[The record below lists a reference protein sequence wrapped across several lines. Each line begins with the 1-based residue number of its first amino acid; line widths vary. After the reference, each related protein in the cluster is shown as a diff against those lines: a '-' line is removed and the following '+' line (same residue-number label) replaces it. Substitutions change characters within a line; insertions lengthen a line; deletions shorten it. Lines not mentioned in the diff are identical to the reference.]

1 MDKYEYN
8 VKLEQIKKLIKKK
21 DYATA
26 ARIADTIDWY
36 KVKNNQTIIMIA
48 DVYEASGRYDQSK
61 ENLKLAYD
69 RSGLGRQIAY
79 KLVKICIKCGELEEA
94 EDFYDDFVSAAPKDI
109 SKYILQYELAKA
121 KGDPIDKQIS
131 ILEQYLEE
139 DMDDKWAF
147 ELAKLYHKSGQ
158 RDKCIRQCDTVMLWF
173 SDGKYVERAM
183 DLKMIYTPLN
193 KSQQERYEARWREK
207 TGQTGFE
214 AEEIRVKEVDVSNKY
229 NTQNI
234 QAALKE
240 SMDELYSEEK
250 KESGK
255 RENIFRP
262 TMPSPEYE
270 ETHEQYEYS
279 EEALYEEAEETAAGA
294 DDYLYR
300 MNQNPQYDEASFD
313 FAQESEQHIDD
324 LGDTKVFVTTR
335 SKKNLGDTKVFAP
348 IRQAV
353 PERINFEETANETEN
368 EAYILEEKTI
378 KNTSGLFYE
387 EESEENLKEI
397 WGNPEGIVEN
407 SEEEFIEEEEE
418 QELPEEELQEE
429 FIEEEQEFPIEELQ
443 EEFIEEEQE
452 FPIEELQEE
461 FIEEEEEQKLLEEE
475 QEEEFTEEQEFP
487 EEELEE
493 EFIEE
498 EEEQELPEEELEE
511 EFIEEE
517 EEQELPEEELEE
529 ELEEDPDVLSDKEL
543 EELLEKD
550 ILSGE
555 TEKEEFE
562 EQQAEEENEEIIQNT
577 EEAFE
582 LEALPEEIQKG
593 LEDFIVGDD
602 AEVLEVE
609 PESVEIKEPEISEEV
624 SEIDEAAVSK
634 EPEVNQEE
642 DFEEVFSVEDFF
654 NSADGYCASEKPTE
668 NKKESEISSE
678 ESVFQEEP
686 EKPELED
693 GYQEPMQVSA
703 DESEYEYQPEEEL
716 GDPEEYENQYQELR
730 ESSIIESLYGYQPE
744 EELGDPEEYENQYQE
759 LKETSIIEPQY
770 ESSYQEYQPDTENSE
785 DFEEYENEYQEY
797 QPEVEKV
804 KEEYEYQPEEKLET
818 EEYKYQPESEPEK
831 CKHQPEPKEE
841 YEYQPEPEEYEYQPE
856 SEPEEYE
863 YQPES
868 EPEEYEYQPES
879 EPEEYEYQSESEPEE
894 YEYQPQSEELEA
906 PEESVVEQPAEY
918 ELPNDSNENGGDEDE
933 DENEVLTHDEIKGI
947 IKDFIG
953 KYSGIQGLDKQM
965 LKTLQNIIVDDSCNI
980 IIMGDAKS
988 GKTSLGLDIIKVV
1001 NKIKRNNNRRIAKIS
1016 ADKLIGKELS
1026 IYFTRLRGSDIYIE
1040 NISLMDDDTVTEL
1053 LEAMNKDIDNR
1064 IVVIEDEKANAERF
1078 LNKHEEVRDYFAN
1091 QIVVKQNKIKDWVEV
1106 AREYAE
1112 EQGYKIDEMGL
1123 LALHAKIDQLYAIT
1137 LVIQKNHV
1145 DAVIDSAI
1153 KKAGKGSLIKKIF
1166 GKKKE
1171 KILTEEHFSL

>member
-300 MNQNPQYDEASFD
+300 MNQNPKYDEASFD

-407 SEEEFIEEEEE
+407 SEEEFIEEE

-443 EEFIEEEQE
+443 EEFIEEE
-452 FPIEELQEE
+452 
-461 FIEEEEEQKLLEEE
+461 EEQELLEEE
-475 QEEEFTEEQEFP
+475 QEEEFTEEQEF
-487 EEELEE
+487 
-493 EFIEE
+493 
-498 EEEQELPEEELEE
+498 PEEELEE

-634 EPEVNQEE
+634 EPEVNPEE

-654 NSADGYCASEKPTE
+654 NSTDGYCASEKPTE

-686 EKPELED
+686 EKSESED
-693 GYQEPMQVSA
+693 GYQEPIQVSA

-770 ESSYQEYQPDTENSE
+770 ESSYQEYQPDTENLE

-863 YQPES
+863 YQ
-868 EPEEYEYQPES
+868 
-879 EPEEYEYQSESEPEE
+879 SESEPEE

-918 ELPNDSNENGGDEDE
+918 ELPDDSNENGGDEDE

>member
-1 MDKYEYN
+1 MSYPKGYDRICLTSERGMTRPVVKELKMDKYEYN

-407 SEEEFIEEEEE
+407 SEEEFIEEE

-443 EEFIEEEQE
+443 EEFIEEE
-452 FPIEELQEE
+452 
-461 FIEEEEEQKLLEEE
+461 EEQELLEEE

-498 EEEQELPEEELEE
+498 E
-511 EFIEEE
+511 
-517 EEQELPEEELEE
+517 ELPEEELEE

-634 EPEVNQEE
+634 EPEVNPEE

-654 NSADGYCASEKPTE
+654 NSTDGYCASEKPTE

-686 EKPELED
+686 EKSESED

-841 YEYQPEPEEYEYQPE
+841 YEYQP
-856 SEPEEYE
+856 
-863 YQPES
+863 

>member
-407 SEEEFIEEEEE
+407 SEEEFIEEE

-429 FIEEEQEFPIEELQ
+429 FIEEEQEFPV
-443 EEFIEEEQE
+443 
-452 FPIEELQEE
+452 EELQEE

-475 QEEEFTEEQEFP
+475 QEEEFTEEQEFL

-634 EPEVNQEE
+634 EPEVNPEE

-654 NSADGYCASEKPTE
+654 NSTDGYCASEKPTE

-686 EKPELED
+686 EKSESED

-818 EEYKYQPESEPEK
+818 EEYKYQPE
-831 CKHQPEPKEE
+831 PKEE
-841 YEYQPEPEEYEYQPE
+841 YEYQP
-856 SEPEEYE
+856 
-863 YQPES
+863 

>member
-1 MDKYEYN
+1 MTRPVVKELKMDKYEYN

-407 SEEEFIEEEEE
+407 SEEEFIEEE

-429 FIEEEQEFPIEELQ
+429 FIEEEQEFPV
-443 EEFIEEEQE
+443 
-452 FPIEELQEE
+452 EELQEE
-461 FIEEEEEQKLLEEE
+461 FIEEEEEQELLEEE
-475 QEEEFTEEQEFP
+475 QEEEFTEEQEFL

-634 EPEVNQEE
+634 EPEVNPEE

-654 NSADGYCASEKPTE
+654 NSADGYCASEKSTE

-818 EEYKYQPESEPEK
+818 EEYKYQPE
-831 CKHQPEPKEE
+831 PKEE
-841 YEYQPEPEEYEYQPE
+841 YEYQP
-856 SEPEEYE
+856 
-863 YQPES
+863 

-1171 KILTEEHFSL
+1171 KIL

>member
-407 SEEEFIEEEEE
+407 SEEEFIEEE

-429 FIEEEQEFPIEELQ
+429 FIEEEQEFPV
-443 EEFIEEEQE
+443 
-452 FPIEELQEE
+452 EELQEE
-461 FIEEEEEQKLLEEE
+461 FIEEEEEQELLEEE
-475 QEEEFTEEQEFP
+475 QEEEFTEEQEFL

-493 EFIEE
+493 EFI
-498 EEEQELPEEELEE
+498 
-511 EFIEEE
+511 E

-582 LEALPEEIQKG
+582 LEVLPEEIQKG

-770 ESSYQEYQPDTENSE
+770 ESSYQEYQPDTKNSE

>member
-1 MDKYEYN
+1 MSYPKGYDRICLTSERGMTRPVVKELKMDKYEYN

-407 SEEEFIEEEEE
+407 SEEEFIEEE

-452 FPIEELQEE
+452 FPI
-461 FIEEEEEQKLLEEE
+461 
-475 QEEEFTEEQEFP
+475 
-487 EEELEE
+487 
-493 EFIEE
+493 
-498 EEEQELPEEELEE
+498 
-511 EFIEEE
+511 
-517 EEQELPEEELEE
+517 
-529 ELEEDPDVLSDKEL
+529 
-543 EELLEKD
+543 
-550 ILSGE
+550 
-555 TEKEEFE
+555 
-562 EQQAEEENEEIIQNT
+562 
-577 EEAFE
+577 
-582 LEALPEEIQKG
+582 
-593 LEDFIVGDD
+593 
-602 AEVLEVE
+602 
-609 PESVEIKEPEISEEV
+609 
-624 SEIDEAAVSK
+624 
-634 EPEVNQEE
+634 
-642 DFEEVFSVEDFF
+642 
-654 NSADGYCASEKPTE
+654 
-668 NKKESEISSE
+668 
-678 ESVFQEEP
+678 
-686 EKPELED
+686 
-693 GYQEPMQVSA
+693 
-703 DESEYEYQPEEEL
+703 
-716 GDPEEYENQYQELR
+716 
-730 ESSIIESLYGYQPE
+730 
-744 EELGDPEEYENQYQE
+744 
-759 LKETSIIEPQY
+759 
-770 ESSYQEYQPDTENSE
+770 
-785 DFEEYENEYQEY
+785 
-797 QPEVEKV
+797 
-804 KEEYEYQPEEKLET
+804 
-818 EEYKYQPESEPEK
+818 
-831 CKHQPEPKEE
+831 
-841 YEYQPEPEEYEYQPE
+841 
-856 SEPEEYE
+856 
-863 YQPES
+863 
-868 EPEEYEYQPES
+868 
-879 EPEEYEYQSESEPEE
+879 
-894 YEYQPQSEELEA
+894 
-906 PEESVVEQPAEY
+906 
-918 ELPNDSNENGGDEDE
+918 
-933 DENEVLTHDEIKGI
+933 
-947 IKDFIG
+947 
-953 KYSGIQGLDKQM
+953 
-965 LKTLQNIIVDDSCNI
+965 
-980 IIMGDAKS
+980 
-988 GKTSLGLDIIKVV
+988 
-1001 NKIKRNNNRRIAKIS
+1001 
-1016 ADKLIGKELS
+1016 
-1026 IYFTRLRGSDIYIE
+1026 
-1040 NISLMDDDTVTEL
+1040 
-1053 LEAMNKDIDNR
+1053 
-1064 IVVIEDEKANAERF
+1064 
-1078 LNKHEEVRDYFAN
+1078 
-1091 QIVVKQNKIKDWVEV
+1091 
-1106 AREYAE
+1106 
-1112 EQGYKIDEMGL
+1112 
-1123 LALHAKIDQLYAIT
+1123 
-1137 LVIQKNHV
+1137 
-1145 DAVIDSAI
+1145 
-1153 KKAGKGSLIKKIF
+1153 
-1166 GKKKE
+1166 
-1171 KILTEEHFSL
+1171 

>member
-300 MNQNPQYDEASFD
+300 MNQNPQYDGASFD

-387 EESEENLKEI
+387 EEPEENLKEI

-407 SEEEFIEEEEE
+407 SEEELIEEEK
-418 QELPEEELQEE
+418 ELPEEELQEE
-429 FIEEEQEFPIEELQ
+429 FIEKEQEFLV
-443 EEFIEEEQE
+443 
-452 FPIEELQEE
+452 EELQEE
-461 FIEEEEEQKLLEEE
+461 FIEEEEEQELLEEE
-475 QEEEFTEEQEFP
+475 LEEEFPEEEQEFL

-498 EEEQELPEEELEE
+498 EEEQA
-511 EFIEEE
+511 F
-517 EEQELPEEELEE
+517 PEEELEE

-562 EQQAEEENEEIIQNT
+562 EQQAEEENEEVIQNT

-593 LEDFIVGDD
+593 LEDFIAGDD

-609 PESVEIKEPEISEEV
+609 PESAEIEEPEISEEV

-634 EPEVNQEE
+634 EPEVNPEE

-654 NSADGYCASEKPTE
+654 NSADGYYASEKPTE
-668 NKKESEISSE
+668 NKKESEINSE

-686 EKPELED
+686 EKPESED

-703 DESEYEYQPEEEL
+703 DESEYEYQPEEEEL

-759 LKETSIIEPQY
+759 LKETSIIEPEY

-818 EEYKYQPESEPEK
+818 EEYKYQPE
-831 CKHQPEPKEE
+831 PKEE

-856 SEPEEYE
+856 SEPKEEEQYQPESEPKEYE

-868 EPEEYEYQPES
+868 EPK
-879 EPEEYEYQSESEPEE
+879 E

-918 ELPNDSNENGGDEDE
+918 ELPDDSNENGGDEDE

-953 KYSGIQGLDKQM
+953 KYSGVQGLDKQM

-1153 KKAGKGSLIKKIF
+1153 KKAGKGGLIKKIF